1 MQFGGEWI
9 VRQFWSHLWKPA
21 GVSACAA
28 IAALCLTSENT
39 SAQMPKSG
47 GTLQFAVVTEP
58 PNYDCHGNTNF
69 GVSHTIFPHYSR
81 LLKFDG
87 DFRSSRIVGD
97 LAETWT
103 ISADGRVYTF
113 KLLSGVKFHDG
124 SPMTSEDVRA
134 SYERIIK
141 PPAGI
146 LSARQALYQDI
157 TSIET
162 PDANTVVFKLDKPN
176 GSMLDAFASPW
187 NCVYSAAK
195 IKDNPRYPETNILG
209 TGPFVFGNHVKGQ
222 SLESKRFAGYFKQ
235 GLPYLDGYKAFY
247 VKSAALAPGLVS
259 GQFDIEFR
267 GLSPAERD
275 QVNDRLKENA
285 VTLEGPWST
294 ALTITFNAKRK
305 PFDDLRVRQALTMAI
320 DRWAGSEAMSKISL
334 LKHVGGFTRPGSAFA
349 LPELDLVRLPGF
361 SKDIEQS
368 RAEAKKLLAEAGV
381 TMPKIALLNRD
392 TGQPY
397 IPAGIFVMDQ
407 WKRIGLESEHKL
419 LDAKLYYDAISRGDF
434 DAAIDFVS
442 DFSDEPN
449 LFYIRLLS
457 HGKSPV
463 SYAQHGDVMIDE
475 LFEQQQRAL
484 DVGNRRRLAHE
495 LERRALT
502 QAFNV
507 PLLWWQRIVVHNKK
521 IKGWR
526 LYSSHHLGQ
535 DLAEVWLDQ

>member
-1 MQFGGEWI
+1 MWHVKSSLADGRAGAVAACLMLLGMSSE
-9 VRQFWSHLWKPA
+9 PA
-21 GVSACAA
+21 R
-28 IAALCLTSENT
+28 
-39 SAQMPKSG
+39 AQMPKAG

-87 DFRSSRIVGD
+87 DFRSARIIGD

-103 ISADGRVYTF
+103 ISADGLVYTF
-113 KLLSGVKFHDG
+113 KLLPGVKFHDG
-124 SPMTSEDVRA
+124 SAMTSDDIKA
-134 SYERIIK
+134 TYERIIK
-141 PPAGI
+141 PQQGI
-146 LSARQALYQDI
+146 LSARQALYQDVK
-157 TSIET
+157 SIET
-162 PDANTVVFKLDKPN
+162 PDAATIVFRLEKSN

-195 IKDNPRYPETNILG
+195 LRDNSRYPETNILG
-209 TGPFVFGNHVKGQ
+209 TGPFVFVNHVKGQ
-222 SLESKRFAGYFKQ
+222 SLESKRFDGYFRQ
-235 GLPYLDGYKAFY
+235 GLPYLDSFKAFY
-247 VKSAALAPGLVS
+247 VKSSALTPGLQS

-275 QVNDRLKENA
+275 QVTDRLKDNA

-294 ALTITFNAKRK
+294 ALTITFNTQRK
-305 PFDDLRVRQALTMAI
+305 PFDDVRVRQALTMAI
-320 DRWAGSEAMSKISL
+320 DRWAGSEALSKISL

-349 LPELDLVRLPGF
+349 LPEADLVTLPGF
-361 SKDIEQS
+361 SKDIEKA
-368 RAEAKKLLAEAGV
+368 RADAKKLLAEAGV
-381 TMPKIALLNRD
+381 VMPRIALLNRD

-397 IPAGIFVMDQ
+397 IPAGVFVMDQ
-407 WKRIGLESEHKL
+407 WKRIGVDSEHKL
-419 LDAKLYYDAISRGDF
+419 LDAKVYYDAIGRGDF

-457 HGKSPV
+457 HGQSPV
-463 SYAQHGDVMIDE
+463 AYARHGDTMIDA

-484 DVGNRRRLAHE
+484 DAGQRRNLAHD

-502 QAFNV
+502 QAYTV
-507 PLLWWQRIVVHNKK
+507 PLLWWQRIVVHHKK

>member
-1 MQFGGEWI
+1 
-9 VRQFWSHLWKPA
+9 VRQFWSQLWKMA
-21 GVSACAA
+21 GSVASASVAG
-28 IAALCLTSENT
+28 LCLTSGP
-39 SAQMPKSG
+39 ALGQMPKSG

-87 DFRSSRIVGD
+87 DWRSSRIVGD

-103 ISADGRVYTF
+103 ISADGRAYTF

-124 SPMTSEDVRA
+124 SAMTSEDIKA
-134 SYERIIK
+134 TYERIIK
-141 PPAGI
+141 PPQGI
-146 LSARQALYQDI
+146 LSARQALYQDV

-162 PDANTVVFKLDKPN
+162 PDANTVVFNLEKPN

-195 IKDNPRYPETNILG
+195 LKDNPRYPETNILG
-209 TGPFVFGNHVKGQ
+209 TGPFVFVNHVKGQ
-222 SLESKRFAGYFKQ
+222 SLESKRFDGYFRQ
-235 GLPYLDGYKAFY
+235 GLPYLDGFKAFY
-247 VKSAALAPGLVS
+247 VKSAALTPGLVS

-275 QVNDRLKENA
+275 QVNERLKDNA

-294 ALTITFNAKRK
+294 ALTITFNASRK
-305 PFDDLRVRQALTMAI
+305 PFDDVRVRQALTMAI

-349 LPELDLVRLPGF
+349 LPEADLVKLPGF
-361 SKDIEQS
+361 SKDIEKA
-368 RAEAKKLLAEAGV
+368 RADAKKLLAEAGV

-463 SYAQHGDVMIDE
+463 SYAQHGDTMIDD

-484 DVGNRRRLAHE
+484 DVGNRRRLTHD

-507 PLLWWQRIVVHNKK
+507 PLLWWQRIVVHHKK